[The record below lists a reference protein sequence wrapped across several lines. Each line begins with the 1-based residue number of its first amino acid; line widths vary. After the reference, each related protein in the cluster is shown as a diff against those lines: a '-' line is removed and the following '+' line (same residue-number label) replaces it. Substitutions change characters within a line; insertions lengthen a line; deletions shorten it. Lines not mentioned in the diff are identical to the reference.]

1 MKRRGRSCSLLEKG
15 CKNSIELTG
24 HRMAKGA
31 MCEDRMRPECFFPV
45 DPLVS
50 ETTAGG
56 DTREGSSPDSS
67 KEEISRHETSLKE
80 FDLSKGRFPC
90 YLK

>member
-1 MKRRGRSCSLLEKG
+1 
-15 CKNSIELTG
+15 
-24 HRMAKGA
+24 
-31 MCEDRMRPECFFPV
+31 MCEDRMRPEGFFPV
-45 DPLVS
+45 DPLAA
-50 ETTAGG
+50 ETIAGEE
-56 DTREGSSPDSS
+56 TREASSPDSR